1 MVRPTGAFD
10 LFRFRDLHPLAA
22 LGTASDRYAGWI
34 GQIYT
39 PGRYD
44 EKIKKRQKTVA
55 GRNFQEDVLPVESVS
70 EYFDHF
76 RVLELDYTFY
86 STLLNEAGRPS
97 PNHIV
102 LESYCRYLKD
112 DDRIIVK
119 VPQVI
124 FAQKVRQGGAFQKND
139 NYLNP
144 EVFVERFYQPAVD
157 LIGTRLEA
165 FIFEQE
171 YQRKN
176 ERIPASELASRL
188 EAFFSRIPADER
200 YHIELRTESY
210 LAEPVF
216 KVFEEFGIGQVLSH
230 WTWLPPL
237 SAQLAMSRWRFFNK
251 GRRAVIRLM
260 TPRGVRY
267 EEAYAKA
274 SPFSELVDGML
285 DPRMIEDTVRIMQE
299 AVKKGVFVNVIVN
312 NRAGGNAAMIAQL
325 VARRFLS
332 SS

>member
-1 MVRPTGAFD
+1 MARPSNPFD
-10 LFRFRDLHPLAA
+10 QFRFRDLHPLAA

-44 EKIKKRQKTVA
+44 EKIKKRQKTVVT
-55 GRNFQEDVLPVESVS
+55 RNFQEDVLPVESAA
-70 EYFDHF
+70 EYFEHF

-86 STLLNEAGRPS
+86 SPLLDEGGKPA
-97 PNHIV
+97 PNYMV

-112 DDRIIVK
+112 DDRLILK
-119 VPQVI
+119 VPQLI
-124 FAQKVRQGGAFQKND
+124 FAQKIRQGGSFQKNEY
-139 NYLNP
+139 YLNP
-144 EVFVERFYQPAVD
+144 EVFVERFYKPAVE

-165 FIFEQE
+165 FVFEQE

-176 ERIPASELASRL
+176 ERITASGLAAQL
-188 EAFFSRIPADER
+188 EEFFSRIPEDER

-216 KVFEEFGIGQVLSH
+216 KVFERYGIGQVLSH

-251 GRRAVIRLM
+251 GKRSVIRLM

-274 SPFSELVDGML
+274 SPFSALIDGMI
-285 DPRMIEDTVRIMQE
+285 DPKMIEDTVRIMQE

-312 NRAGGNAAMIAQL
+312 NRAGGNAPMTAQL
-325 VARRFLS
+325 VAQRFLS